1 MDEIRNPHVAP
12 PSDALRTYAAEMIA
26 RFGVRRAAMELG
38 ITRHAVTAVA
48 AGARVHAG
56 TRLQVLEA
64 MRARG
69 VEV

>member
-1 MDEIRNPHVAP
+1 MAKTSNPHTAP
-12 PSDALRTYAAEMIA
+12 PPDAVRAFAHEMIS
-26 RFGVRRAAMELG
+26 RYGVRRAALEIG
-38 ITRHAVTAVA
+38 VTRHAITAAA